1 MISTILKILIG
12 LVLLLAGRKF
22 FWLFIGVVGFLA
34 GFALATQFLQD
45 WSSEAVLVFAI
56 VCGVIGV
63 AAALFLQ
70 RFAVLAAGFAAG
82 GYLSYVL
89 MNSIAMDNIWIWLVV
104 FVVLGVICAGLMSLV
119 FNAALVILSSLTGAL
134 LVSQT
139 IPLDSTVPTLAFL
152 VLAGIGI
159 VVQFGFTRR
168 RHAS

>member
-1 MISTILKILIG
+1 MISGVLKILIG
-12 LVLLLAGRKF
+12 LVLLLTGRKF

-45 WSSEAVLVFAI
+45 QSSEAVLIFAI

-70 RFAVLAAGFAAG
+70 RFAVLAAGFATG
-82 GYLSYVL
+82 GFLSYNL
-89 MNSIAMDNIWIWLVV
+89 MQSIGMDNIWVWLAV
-104 FVVLGVICAGLMSLV
+104 FVVLGATCAALMSLV

-134 LVSQT
+134 LISQA
-139 IPLDSTVPTLAFL
+139 IPLDSPITTLAFL
-152 VLAGIGI
+152 ALAAVGI

-168 RHAS
+168 QRA